1 MNWPLG
7 RRTAVHGRIGMWLI
21 LVFGMNGSLHSQATA
36 ANAGTSISRE
46 SEQTDLS
53 SAEVAEQQNYD
64 QPLRPQFH
72 YTAIQGHIGDAT
84 GLIYYKG
91 EFHLFNIFD
100 EWSQNSSVHKRW
112 GHAISTDLVH
122 WMQMPPLLDT
132 IIDHS
137 PGSGSGVVDW
147 NNSSGLRSGSEKTLL
162 IFYTDYKAGSCI
174 AYSNDRGRTWI
185 RYKKNPVIAGSED
198 ARDPNVF
205 WYAPAKQWRMIR
217 YEKRGF
223 AFYSSDDLTHWTWLS
238 RIESYYEC
246 PDLFELPVINS
257 PGERLSV
264 LIDGDGTYVLGTFNG
279 TNFVAQTAKR
289 HVEYGTALYATQTWK
304 HSLDD
309 DGIYQIAW
317 LRYPLQARLTWNG
330 QMSFPTRLSLENRD
344 GEIRLVR
351 EPVKQIDTL
360 YDSIESW
367 RDIVIDSEEKTIPN
381 FKADVADL
389 HIEFA
394 ADGASEFGLIIQ
406 GQKILYSVAKREL
419 QVGSIAAPVN
429 LVHGR
434 LALRILV
441 DRSSLEIFAD
451 HGAATISLITLED
464 NSERPSF
471 FSRDGRTRISSLEC
485 DHLESIWRAK
495 MVDYRASPGN

>member
-1 MNWPLG
+1 MRLHLTE
-7 RRTAVHGRIGMWLI
+7 RTLVHRRIGMWLM
-21 LVFGMNGSLHSQATA
+21 LVFGLSGCLHAQATA
-36 ANAGTSISRE
+36 VDAGARITQA
-46 SEQTDLS
+46 SEQTDLTP
-53 SAEVAEQQNYD
+53 AEAADQQNYN

-100 EWSQNSSVHKRW
+100 EWSQKSSAHKRW

-122 WMQMPPLLDT
+122 WRQMPPLLDT

-147 NNSSGLRSGSEKTLL
+147 NNSSGLRSGSERTLV

-185 RYKKNPVIAGSED
+185 RYKHNPVIAGAED

-205 WYAPAKQWRMIR
+205 WYAPVKQWRMIR

-223 AFYSSDDLTHWTWLS
+223 AFYGSDDLTHWTWLS
-238 RIESYYEC
+238 RVESYYEC

-257 PGERLSV
+257 PGERLWV

-279 TNFVAQTAKR
+279 TNFVAQTTKR

-304 HSLDD
+304 HSLNN

-317 LRYPLQARLTWNG
+317 LRYPPQTRLTWNG
-330 QMSFPTRLSLENRD
+330 QMSFPTRLSLEKRD
-344 GEIRLVR
+344 GEIRLLR
-351 EPVKQIDTL
+351 EPIEQIDTL
-360 YDSIESW
+360 YTSVDSW
-367 RDIVIDSEEKTIPN
+367 KDVVVDSEEKTVPKLN
-381 FKADVADL
+381 ADLADL
-389 HIEFA
+389 HIELQ
-394 ADGASEFGLIIQ
+394 ADGASEFGLTIQ
-406 GQKILYSVAKREL
+406 GQKIVYSVAEREL
-419 QVGSIAAPVN
+419 QVGSMAVPVD
-429 LVHGR
+429 LVGGR

-451 HGAATISLITLED
+451 HGAATFSLITLEKSSD
-464 NSERPSF
+464 RPVF
-471 FSRDGRTRISSLEC
+471 FSRGGRTRISSLEC
-485 DHLESIWRAK
+485 NHLESIW
-495 MVDYRASPGN
+495 P